1 MIPPATRGF
10 VAAPKQYDAAYVE
23 MLEAKLKL
31 AEAKAAAAPGGAFG
45 IKAKA
50 GISKKNGKGYE
61 GYAITGPAW
70 GYVSHGLLSAI
81 VANVDE
87 CRKAL
92 KS

>member
-1 MIPPATRGF
+1 MF
-10 VAAPKQYDAAYVE
+10 DAAYVE

-31 AEAKAAAAPGGAFG
+31 AEAKAAQSSAFA
-45 IKAKA
+45 IKAKS
-50 GISKKNGKGYE
+50 GVSKKNGKGYE
-61 GYAITGPAW
+61 GFTITGPAW

-87 CRKAL
+87 CRKVL